1 MYLWL
6 AIAIAALAYVLIYY
20 YGNISNSIRRDLTRN
35 LSFIIISVWLLES
48 QNALKFNLR
57 ESKFSKFLGDDITL
71 RP

>member
-35 LSFIIISVWLLES
+35 LSFIIVSVWLLEG

-57 ESKFSKFLGDDITL
+57 ESTFSKISWG
-71 RP
+71 